1 MENNKD
7 KILCSIC
14 QNEMEVT
21 RVVNGVNFDE
31 HYLTCGHIQKV
42 SKQTAQD
49 YDLSKTCNI
58 CGLTARNKK
67 ELEQHVNNAHSSNPQ
82 R

>member
-21 RVVNGVNFDE
+21 QVVNGVNFDE
-31 HYLTCGHIQKV
+31 HYLTCGHIEKV